1 MFALRLATG
10 PDKGRVDLEVGNFT
24 ESVDCS
30 DPNQGFNWK
39 YFGPYRL
46 DATNHT
52 IAVSGNGKI
61 DFNEMIIYSL
71 DQNEQAFPVDDLF
84 KPKPAPVISYDQT
97 NPCKYTVHVENSTA
111 PFLLIFS
118 ESYDPMWK
126 AYVENNEIAS
136 VPMYSAVNGFYINK
150 TGNFDV
156 TIYFT
161 GQTYANIGLE
171 ISAATLITVVAI
183 IAIPSQ
189 KLEKW
194 GRRIKQQSIKYH

>member
-1 MFALRLATG
+1 
-10 PDKGRVDLEVGNFT
+10 
-24 ESVDCS
+24 
-30 DPNQGFNWK
+30 
-39 YFGPYRL
+39 
-46 DATNHT
+46 
-52 IAVSGNGKI
+52 VSGNGKI
-61 DFNEMIIYSL
+61 DFDEMIIYSL
-71 DQNEQAFPVDDLF
+71 NQNEQAFPVDDLF
-84 KPKPAPVISYDQT
+84 KPKPAPIISYDPI
-97 NPCKYTVHVENSTA
+97 NPCKYTVHVEDSTA

-126 AYVENNEIAS
+126 AYVENNEIS
-136 VPMYSAVNGFYINK
+136 PIPMYSTVNGFYINK
-150 TGNFDV
+150 IGNFDV

-194 GRRIKQQSIKYH
+194 GKRIKHKTLNINRTKEGCLTLK